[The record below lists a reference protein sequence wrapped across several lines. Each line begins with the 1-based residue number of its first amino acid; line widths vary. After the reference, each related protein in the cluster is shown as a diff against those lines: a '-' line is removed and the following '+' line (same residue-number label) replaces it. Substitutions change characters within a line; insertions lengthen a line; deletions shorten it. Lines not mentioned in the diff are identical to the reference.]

1 MYRYIMLGNPLFDCS
16 SDLFTRV
23 HSVDFI
29 LRILY
34 INSVHF
40 YIDMRAHIPSLFSLR
55 LIQLFCL
62 HPLTHTQ
69 QTPVN

>member
-40 YIDMRAHIPSLFSLR
+40 LHRHARAHPVLVFS
-55 LIQLFCL
+55 
-62 HPLTHTQ
+62 
-69 QTPVN
+69 